1 MSAVRKLVESRSRAA
16 DAPPIV
22 TLNGVSFSVP
32 SGSGRLS
39 ILEEINLQIRAGEFL
54 SIIGGSGCG
63 KTTLLRLIGGLNTPT
78 AGSILFRGE
87 QITKPSRKRAVV
99 FQDYTKALLPWRTVV
114 GNIELALDTRT
125 PRLDARSKA
134 AIVERLLAQVGL
146 TEAAGRYPR
155 QLSGGMQQR
164 LQIARCL
171 AMEPELLLMDEPF
184 GALDAMTRQT
194 LQDEVARIAQETGM
208 TVVFITHDI
217 EEAIYLGDRVCAM
230 ESRPGRISAVLDI
243 DLKHPRDQL
252 KTREE
257 ETFLAYRHE
266 LFNYLPRA
274 H

>member
-1 MSAVRKLVESRSRAA
+1 MNAVHKIVDSRSIAVGA
-16 DAPPIV
+16 SPIV
-22 TLNGVSFSVP
+22 TLEGVSFSVP
-32 SGSGRLS
+32 SGTGRLS
-39 ILEEINLQIRAGEFL
+39 ILEDINLQIRSGEFL

-78 AGSILFRGE
+78 SGTITFKGE
-87 QITKPSRKRAVV
+87 RIEKPSRKRAVV

-114 GNIELALDTRT
+114 GNIELALDTQK
-125 PRLDARSKA
+125 PQPDARSKA
-134 AIVERLLAQVGL
+134 ATVERLLAQVGL
-146 TEAAGRYPR
+146 DDAAGRYPR

-230 ESRPGRISAVLDI
+230 QSRPGRISAVLDI
-243 DLKHPRDQL
+243 DLKRSRDQL

-257 ETFLAYRHE
+257 DQFLRYRHE
-266 LFNYLPRA
+266 LFEYLPRA

>member
-1 MSAVRKLVESRSRAA
+1 M
-16 DAPPIV
+16 
-22 TLNGVSFSVP
+22 
-32 SGSGRLS
+32 
-39 ILEEINLQIRAGEFL
+39 
-54 SIIGGSGCG
+54 
-63 KTTLLRLIGGLNTPT
+63 
-78 AGSILFRGE
+78 
-87 QITKPSRKRAVV
+87 V

-125 PRLDARSKA
+125 PRPDVRTKA
-134 AIVERLLAQVGL
+134 SIVERLLAQVGL

-230 ESRPGRISAVLDI
+230 QSRPGRISTVLDI
-243 DLKHPRDQL
+243 DLKRPRDQL
-252 KTREE
+252 STREDDS
-257 ETFLAYRHE
+257 FLAYRHE
-266 LFNYLPRA
+266 LFTYLPRA

>member
-1 MSAVRKLVESRSRAA
+1 MSALHKIVDPQSRVVGSV
-16 DAPPIV
+16 PIV
-22 TLNGVSFSVP
+22 TLENVSFSVA
-32 SGSGRLS
+32 SGAGRLS
-39 ILEEINLQIRAGEFL
+39 ILEDISLEIGAGEFL

-63 KTTLLRLIGGLNTPT
+63 KTTLLRLIGGLNSPT
-78 AGSILFRGE
+78 AGTITFKGE
-87 QITKPSRKRAVV
+87 RITKPSRKRAVV

-114 GNIELALDTRT
+114 GNIELALDTQK
-125 PRLDARSKA
+125 PHPDARSKA
-134 AIVERLLAQVGL
+134 AAVERLLSQVGL
-146 TEAAGRYPR
+146 TDAAGRYPR

-217 EEAIYLGDRVCAM
+217 EEAIYLGNRVCAM

-243 DLKHPRDQL
+243 DLKYPRDQL

-257 ETFLAYRHE
+257 DRFLAYRHD
-266 LFNYLPRA
+266 LFDYLPRT